1 MKQSRWK
8 KIEAIFYEV
17 VALSE
22 DERES
27 FVKEKCGND
36 EELCREILT
45 LLWEDAE
52 NPDFLNEPVF
62 NEGLRL
68 LENDLSG
75 LLEQDSFSHYKLQ
88 KLLGRGGMGV
98 VFLARDELLERDVA
112 LKVLPIGFADNP
124 ESVLRFRQEARAAS
138 AISHPNI
145 AHIYEFGEFDGN
157 FFLAM
162 EFVEGRTLRELIKEN
177 SIDVLST
184 IDIVRQI
191 AEALAVMHR
200 RGIVHR
206 DIKPENVIINENN
219 LVRIL
224 DFGLAKLNSVSE
236 DGKLISLETTPGM
249 IIGTTAYM
257 SPEQVRGQRLDG
269 RSDLWSLGILLFEML
284 ALERPFTGE
293 TSSDVQ
299 AAILLKDVPLV
310 KLPIE
315 FVIAVGKL
323 LKKDLDER
331 YQTAEEFLSDLQMI
345 KQDYQSTQDVAE
357 NGLQKIDLSDQI
369 GLTTKQNRKSFLN
382 NFSNRKISYAFGIM
396 IFLLTI
402 IGFRYWFV
410 ENIPSNSTGTL
421 QIESIAVMPF
431 VNESGSPDNDLLSD
445 GLTSSLIKRLSLL
458 PNLTV
463 KARNSVFHYKGKT
476 LDPKIVGR
484 ELSVQTILLGSVN
497 ESGGEMTFNLELFDV
512 LSGDRI
518 WSRQYNRKSDRFY
531 HIAK

>member
-1 MKQSRWK
+1 
-8 KIEAIFYEV
+8 
-17 VALSE
+17 
-22 DERES
+22 
-27 FVKEKCGND
+27 
-36 EELCREILT
+36 
-45 LLWEDAE
+45 
-52 NPDFLNEPVF
+52 
-62 NEGLRL
+62 
-68 LENDLSG
+68 
-75 LLEQDSFSHYKLQ
+75 
-88 KLLGRGGMGV
+88 MGV

-257 SPEQVRGQRLDG
+257 SPEQRCGQRLDG

-315 FVIAVGKL
+315 FVI
-323 LKKDLDER
+323 R
-331 YQTAEEFLSDLQMI
+331 RRQTFE
-345 KQDYQSTQDVAE
+345 K
-357 NGLQKIDLSDQI
+357 
-369 GLTTKQNRKSFLN
+369 R
-382 NFSNRKISYAFGIM
+382 FG
-396 IFLLTI
+396 
-402 IGFRYWFV
+402 
-410 ENIPSNSTGTL
+410 
-421 QIESIAVMPF
+421 
-431 VNESGSPDNDLLSD
+431 
-445 GLTSSLIKRLSLL
+445 
-458 PNLTV
+458 
-463 KARNSVFHYKGKT
+463 
-476 LDPKIVGR
+476 
-484 ELSVQTILLGSVN
+484 
-497 ESGGEMTFNLELFDV
+497 
-512 LSGDRI
+512 
-518 WSRQYNRKSDRFY
+518 
-531 HIAK
+531 